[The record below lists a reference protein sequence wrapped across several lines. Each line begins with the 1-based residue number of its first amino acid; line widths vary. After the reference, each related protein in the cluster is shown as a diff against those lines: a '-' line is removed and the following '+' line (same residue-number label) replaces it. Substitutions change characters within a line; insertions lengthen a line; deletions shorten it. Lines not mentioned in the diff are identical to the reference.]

1 MSVEERIEK
10 LEEGLK
16 NLESQTNLRLLMG
29 GIAILIV
36 AILSF
41 FG

>member
-16 NLESQTNLRLLMG
+16 NLESQTNFRLLIA
-29 GIAILIV
+29 GIAVLIV
-36 AILSF
+36 AILALY
-41 FG
+41 G